1 LLLSLAAEVAGA
13 GDVVA
18 ASWRCCW
25 HWRPMLLA
33 LAMLVALF
41 VRGQTTP
48 HTTLVFFDQHKLF
61 IFLPVLKGLR
71 GLLHL

>member
-25 HWRPMLLA
+25 RWRPMLLS
-33 LAMLVALF
+33 LAADVVGAICEGSNDSSHSLY
-41 VRGQTTP
+41 
-48 HTTLVFFDQHKLF
+48 
-61 IFLPVLKGLR
+61 
-71 GLLHL
+71 